1 MKTHPG
7 KAHRSDQIRSEPIYG
22 SLLPSVWPHLPFHH
36 QHQQQQH
43 QQQHQQPAYHQTP
56 KGLHQGA
63 HQLHHQPYSSWLPQY
78 QFTFSN
84 LPQTKQFSY
93 SSTLPR
99 HSASP
104 RKKSRLSERLVRP
117 RSPLPEV
124 HKPRSGSSSPR
135 PVLSRRQILASL
147 EEELCGLS
155 PSPLSSSPC
164 PSSFS
169 ESSGGSDGVFSRSN
183 LLQWIDKPS
192 SPPRLVP
199 DLDSQQEVWGEEG
212 WGPEEAGPQFAQVKQ
227 GQVAKEEES
236 PSKERKDSDSQL
248 DTSWSNEEERGD
260 DQGVSW
266 QEWKQQESDD
276 QTVPVSD
283 SLPWEEEQEEQRKE
297 GKDEDNEQL
306 VPSSPSLFSAQ
317 TVRLEELVWVAT
329 LGVGGFGRVELVT
342 AGPTN
347 TPFALKKLKKNEIK
361 DVKQQQHILNEKEIM
376 LECRSPFIVK
386 MYQTFNCPKYLYML
400 MEPCLG
406 GELWT
411 LLRNSRRFTDQTA
424 AFYVACVILA
434 LDYLHTRG
442 VIYRDLKPENLLL
455 DSSGY
460 VKLTDFGFAKQ
471 LVGEERAWTFCGT
484 PEYVSPEIITNK
496 SHDQRADVWSLG
508 ILVFELLT
516 GAPPFTNRKAV
527 PGQVYQ
533 DILKGL
539 RAVPFPPFITGNASE
554 VIRSCCRL
562 SPGQRP
568 PLLTLQRFLW
578 FSTIDWQLL
587 AERRLPPPSVP
598 RISHSISVENFDCY
612 LQETEPMAEETSS
625 PVDTSWADGF

>member
-1 MKTHPG
+1 M
-7 KAHRSDQIRSEPIYG
+7 
-22 SLLPSVWPHLPFHH
+22 
-36 QHQQQQH
+36 
-43 QQQHQQPAYHQTP
+43 
-56 KGLHQGA
+56 
-63 HQLHHQPYSSWLPQY
+63 
-78 QFTFSN
+78 
-84 LPQTKQFSY
+84 
-93 SSTLPR
+93 
-99 HSASP
+99 
-104 RKKSRLSERLVRP
+104 
-117 RSPLPEV
+117 
-124 HKPRSGSSSPR
+124 
-135 PVLSRRQILASL
+135 LSRRQILASL

-155 PSPLSSSPC
+155 SSPLSSSPC

-183 LLQWIDKPS
+183 LLQWIDGPS

-212 WGPEEAGPQFAQVKQ
+212 WGAEETGPQFGQDQPQLQQ
-227 GQVAKEEES
+227 GQAGCAKEEES
-236 PSKERKDSDSQL
+236 PSKKQQDGDSQL
-248 DTSWSNEEERGD
+248 DTSWNNEEERD
-260 DQGVSW
+260 VKQGGVTW
-266 QEWKQQESDD
+266 QEWKQQEGDD

-283 SLPWEEEQEEQRKE
+283 SLPWEEEQEEQRTEDKE
-297 GKDEDNEQL
+297 IDKEQL
-306 VPSSPSLFSAQ
+306 VPSSSDFSAQ

-562 SPGQRP
+562 APGQRP
-568 PLLTLQRFLW
+568 PLLTLKRFLW

-612 LQETEPMAEETSS
+612 LQETEPLAQEASS

>member
-1 MKTHPG
+1 M
-7 KAHRSDQIRSEPIYG
+7 I
-22 SLLPSVWPHLPFHH
+22 
-36 QHQQQQH
+36 
-43 QQQHQQPAYHQTP
+43 
-56 KGLHQGA
+56 
-63 HQLHHQPYSSWLPQY
+63 
-78 QFTFSN
+78 
-84 LPQTKQFSY
+84 
-93 SSTLPR
+93 
-99 HSASP
+99 
-104 RKKSRLSERLVRP
+104 
-117 RSPLPEV
+117 
-124 HKPRSGSSSPR
+124 
-135 PVLSRRQILASL
+135 
-147 EEELCGLS
+147 ELCGLS

-183 LLQWIDKPS
+183 LLQWIDGPS

-199 DLDSQQEVWGEEG
+199 DLDSQREVWGEEG
-212 WGPEEAGPQFAQVKQ
+212 WGQEVRLVPNQPQVKQ
-227 GQVAKEEES
+227 GEVGCAKKEEEG
-236 PSKERKDSDSQL
+236 PSKEEEDCDSQL
-248 DTSWSNEEERGD
+248 DTSWNVEEEESDGKEEA
-260 DQGVSW
+260 GVTW

-283 SLPWEEEQEEQRKE
+283 SLPWEGEEEWKQRKE
-297 GKDEDNEQL
+297 DKEENTDQL
-306 VPSSPSLFSAQ
+306 VPSFPSDFSAK

-471 LVGEERAWTFCGT
+471 LV
-484 PEYVSPEIITNK
+484 
-496 SHDQRADVWSLG
+496 
-508 ILVFELLT
+508 
-516 GAPPFTNRKAV
+516 
-527 PGQVYQ
+527 
-533 DILKGL
+533 
-539 RAVPFPPFITGNASE
+539 
-554 VIRSCCRL
+554 
-562 SPGQRP
+562 
-568 PLLTLQRFLW
+568 
-578 FSTIDWQLL
+578 
-587 AERRLPPPSVP
+587 
-598 RISHSISVENFDCY
+598 
-612 LQETEPMAEETSS
+612 
-625 PVDTSWADGF
+625 

>member
-1 MKTHPG
+1 M
-7 KAHRSDQIRSEPIYG
+7 
-22 SLLPSVWPHLPFHH
+22 
-36 QHQQQQH
+36 
-43 QQQHQQPAYHQTP
+43 
-56 KGLHQGA
+56 
-63 HQLHHQPYSSWLPQY
+63 
-78 QFTFSN
+78 
-84 LPQTKQFSY
+84 
-93 SSTLPR
+93 
-99 HSASP
+99 
-104 RKKSRLSERLVRP
+104 
-117 RSPLPEV
+117 
-124 HKPRSGSSSPR
+124 
-135 PVLSRRQILASL
+135 
-147 EEELCGLS
+147 
-155 PSPLSSSPC
+155 
-164 PSSFS
+164 
-169 ESSGGSDGVFSRSN
+169 
-183 LLQWIDKPS
+183 
-192 SPPRLVP
+192 
-199 DLDSQQEVWGEEG
+199 WGEEG
-212 WGPEEAGPQFAQVKQ
+212 WGQEVRLVPNQPQVKQ
-227 GQVAKEEES
+227 GEVGCAKKEEEG
-236 PSKERKDSDSQL
+236 PSKEEEDCDSQL
-248 DTSWSNEEERGD
+248 DTSWNVEEESDGKEAD
-260 DQGVSW
+260 GVTW
-266 QEWKQQESDD
+266 QEWKQQEGDD

-283 SLPWEEEQEEQRKE
+283 SLPWEGEEEGKQRKE
-297 GKDEDNEQL
+297 DKEENTDQL
-306 VPSSPSLFSAQ
+306 VPSFPSDFSAK

-539 RAVPFPPFITGNASE
+539 RSVPFPPFITGNASE

-612 LQETEPMAEETSS
+612 VQVERMKMLLMMLVMTMSMMPIVMIMVKT
-625 PVDTSWADGF
+625 

>member
-1 MKTHPG
+1 
-7 KAHRSDQIRSEPIYG
+7 
-22 SLLPSVWPHLPFHH
+22 
-36 QHQQQQH
+36 
-43 QQQHQQPAYHQTP
+43 
-56 KGLHQGA
+56 
-63 HQLHHQPYSSWLPQY
+63 
-78 QFTFSN
+78 
-84 LPQTKQFSY
+84 
-93 SSTLPR
+93 
-99 HSASP
+99 
-104 RKKSRLSERLVRP
+104 
-117 RSPLPEV
+117 
-124 HKPRSGSSSPR
+124 
-135 PVLSRRQILASL
+135 VLSRRQILASL
-147 EEELCGLS
+147 EEELCGV
-155 PSPLSSSPC
+155 SPLSSSPC

-183 LLQWIDKPS
+183 LLQWIEGPS
-192 SPPRLVP
+192 SPARLVP
-199 DLDSQQEVWGEEG
+199 DLDSQQEVWDEEGWAPKESLLPENQVQGKQSQVSWAKGEEG
-212 WGPEEAGPQFAQVKQ
+212 ESKNQQNCENQLRWGEEEEGDGKQ
-227 GQVAKEEES
+227 G
-236 PSKERKDSDSQL
+236 D
-248 DTSWSNEEERGD
+248 
-260 DQGVSW
+260 GVSW

-276 QTVPVSD
+276 QAVPG
-283 SLPWEEEQEEQRKE
+283 SLPCEEENEEEKE
-297 GKDEDNEQL
+297 EDKDQL
-306 VPSSPSLFSAQ
+306 VPSSSSTSSSDFSAQ

-342 AGPTN
+342 AGPSS
-347 TPFALKKLKKNEIK
+347 TPFALKKLKKTEIK

-376 LECRSPFIVK
+376 LECESPFIVK

-434 LDYLHTRG
+434 LDYLHTKG

-516 GAPPFTNRKAV
+516 GAPPFSNRKTM

-539 RAVPFPPFITGNASE
+539 RSVPFPQFITGNASE

-562 SPGQRP
+562 SPSQRP
-568 PLLTLQRFLW
+568 PLLTLRRFLW

-587 AERRLPPPSVP
+587 GERRLPPPSVP

-612 LQETEPMAEETSS
+612 LQETETMAQEASN

>member
-1 MKTHPG
+1 MGRNQTSSMKTHPG
-7 KAHRSDQIRSEPIYG
+7 KAHRADPLYS
-22 SLLPSVWPHLPFHH
+22 SLLAQAWPPALHFHH
-36 QHQQQQH
+36 HQ
-43 QQQHQQPAYHQTP
+43 PN
-56 KGLHQGA
+56 GLHQGVVNNQGVKA
-63 HQLHHQPYSSWLPQY
+63 FQQQSYNWLPQHP
-78 QFTFSN
+78 FTFSN
-84 LPQTKQFSY
+84 HPQTTQYSY

-104 RKKSRLSERLVRP
+104 RKKSRLSEILVRP

-147 EEELCGLS
+147 EEELGGIS

-169 ESSGGSDGVFSRSN
+169 ESSAGSDGVFSRSN
-183 LLQWIDKPS
+183 LLQWIDAPS

-199 DLDSQQEVWGEEG
+199 ELDSHQEAWSEEG
-212 WGPEEAGPQFAQVKQ
+212 WRPEKQSEVDQGEVGCEEEGEREKSRSKEESDSRLDESWNCESDEKEAGV
-227 GQVAKEEES
+227 
-236 PSKERKDSDSQL
+236 
-248 DTSWSNEEERGD
+248 T
-260 DQGVSW
+260 W
-266 QEWKQQESDD
+266 QEWKRQESDEE

-283 SLPWEEEQEEQRKE
+283 SLPWEGDDEDEQRKE
-297 GKDEDNEQL
+297 DKVEDKDQL
-306 VPSSPSLFSAQ
+306 VPSSPTSSDFSAS
-317 TVRLEELVWVAT
+317 TVRLEELTWVAT

-342 AGPTN
+342 AGPTS

-411 LLRNSRRFTDQTA
+411 LLRNSRRFSDQTA

-539 RAVPFPPFITGNASE
+539 RAVPFPAFITGNASE

-562 SPGQRP
+562 SPSQRP
-568 PLLTLQRFLW
+568 PLLTLKRFLW
-578 FSTIDWQLL
+578 FSSIDWQLL

-612 LQETEPMAEETSS
+612 LQETEPMTGEASN

>member
-1 MKTHPG
+1 V
-7 KAHRSDQIRSEPIYG
+7 DQGEIGCEEEGERE
-22 SLLPSVWPHLPFHH
+22 
-36 QHQQQQH
+36 
-43 QQQHQQPAYHQTP
+43 
-56 KGLHQGA
+56 
-63 HQLHHQPYSSWLPQY
+63 
-78 QFTFSN
+78 
-84 LPQTKQFSY
+84 
-93 SSTLPR
+93 
-99 HSASP
+99 
-104 RKKSRLSERLVRP
+104 KSRSKEESDSRLD
-117 RSPLPEV
+117 
-124 HKPRSGSSSPR
+124 
-135 PVLSRRQILASL
+135 
-147 EEELCGLS
+147 
-155 PSPLSSSPC
+155 
-164 PSSFS
+164 
-169 ESSGGSDGVFSRSN
+169 ESWNCESDE
-183 LLQWIDKPS
+183 K
-192 SPPRLVP
+192 
-199 DLDSQQEVWGEEG
+199 
-212 WGPEEAGPQFAQVKQ
+212 EAGV
-227 GQVAKEEES
+227 
-236 PSKERKDSDSQL
+236 
-248 DTSWSNEEERGD
+248 T
-260 DQGVSW
+260 W
-266 QEWKQQESDD
+266 QEWKRQESDEE

-283 SLPWEEEQEEQRKE
+283 SLPWEGDDEDEQRKE
-297 GKDEDNEQL
+297 DKVEDKDQL
-306 VPSSPSLFSAQ
+306 VPSSPHSSDFSAL
-317 TVRLEELVWVAT
+317 TVRLEELTWVAT

-342 AGPTN
+342 AGPTS

-411 LLRNSRRFTDQTA
+411 LLRNSRRFSDQTA

-539 RAVPFPPFITGNASE
+539 RAVPFPAFITGNASE

-562 SPGQRP
+562 SPSQRP
-568 PLLTLQRFLW
+568 PLLTLKRFLW
-578 FSTIDWQLL
+578 FSSIDWQLL

-612 LQETEPMAEETSS
+612 LQETEPMTGEASN

>member
-7 KAHRSDQIRSEPIYG
+7 KAHRSEPLYG
-22 SLLPSVWPHLPFHH
+22 SLLPPAWPSLPF
-36 QHQQQQH
+36 HQQQQ
-43 QQQHQQPAYHQTP
+43 QVQ
-56 KGLHQGA
+56 GVHQGA
-63 HQLHHQPYSSWLPQY
+63 HQLHQGTFHHQPYSWLPQH

-155 PSPLSSSPC
+155 SSPLSSSPC

-183 LLQWIDKPS
+183 LLQWIDGPS

-212 WGPEEAGPQFAQVKQ
+212 WGAEETGPQFGQDQPQLQQ
-227 GQVAKEEES
+227 GQAGCAKEEES
-236 PSKERKDSDSQL
+236 PSKKQQDGDSQL
-248 DTSWSNEEERGD
+248 DTSWNNEEERDGK
-260 DQGVSW
+260 QGGVTW

-283 SLPWEEEQEEQRKE
+283 SLPWEEEQEEQRTEDKE
-297 GKDEDNEQL
+297 EDKEQL
-306 VPSSPSLFSAQ
+306 VPSSSDFSAQ

-562 SPGQRP
+562 APGQRP
-568 PLLTLQRFLW
+568 PLLTLKRFLW

-612 LQETEPMAEETSS
+612 LQETEPLAQEALS